1 MNNRAD
7 RVRKTMMKEIGDIL
21 LKNIRDTRIK
31 GLVSVT
37 DIELASDYSFAK
49 VFISVLANDEDKKLA
64 LEALKEKE
72 PHVRYEI
79 GKRIRLRL
87 TPKIEFHLDDSL
99 ERGSRISALIDKIS
113 KGEV

>member
-1 MNNRAD
+1 MNNRPD
-7 RVRKTMMKEIGDIL
+7 RIRKTMMKEIGDII
-21 LKNIRDTRIK
+21 LKDIRDKRIN
-31 GLVSVT
+31 GIISVT
-37 DIELASDYSFAK
+37 DLELASDYSFAK
-49 VFISVLANDEDKKLA
+49 VYVSILCPDGEKDMA

-113 KGEV
+113 KGEL

>member
-1 MNNRAD
+1 MNNRPD

-21 LKNIRDTRIK
+21 LKDIRDTRIK
-31 GLVSVT
+31 GIVSVT
-37 DIELASDYSFAK
+37 DIELASDYSYAK
-49 VFISVLANDEDKKLA
+49 VFISILGNDEEKNLA

-87 TPKIEFHLDDSL
+87 TPKIDFRLDDSL

-113 KGEV
+113 KGEI

>member
-1 MNNRAD
+1 MNNRPD

-21 LKNIRDTRIK
+21 LKDVRDSRIK

-37 DIELASDYSFAK
+37 DIEVASDYSFAK
-49 VFISVLANDEDKKLA
+49 VYVSILCNEDEKALA

-72 PHVRYEI
+72 SHVRYEI

-87 TPKIEFHLDDSL
+87 TPKIEFHIDDSL

-113 KGEV
+113 KGEL

>member
-21 LKNIRDTRIK
+21 LKDIRDNRIK

-49 VFISVLANDEDKKLA
+49 VYVSVLSANEDKTLA

-72 PHVRYEI
+72 PQVRFEI

-113 KGEV
+113 KEQK

>member
-7 RVRKTMMKEIGDIL
+7 RVRKTMLKEIGDIL
-21 LKNIRDTRIK
+21 LKDIRDSRIK

-49 VFISVLANDEDKKLA
+49 VFVSVLVNDEDKQAA

-72 PHVRYEI
+72 PYVRCEI

-113 KGEV
+113 KGEI